1 MQTSKQTESITTEDW
16 KKQNPPTHNLQ
27 EEQNSQNNH
36 NQQFTTETT
45 PIKDL
50 NFENY
55 EIFVTDLKTKYPTSV
70 KIEQLEQLKFQRF
83 MGKKLILTSNYS
95 LSFWTDEYKLELE
108 NYLTQFFG
116 EKIEVSLLKT
126 EPTENTEPTE
136 KLSEDIAVS
145 TAQEIFK
152 V

>member
-1 MQTSKQTESITTEDW
+1 MLQYNKQANKRVYNYRGLLYQM

-108 NYLTQFFG
+108 NYLKDSKF
-116 EKIEVSLLKT
+116 SLLLVLCKKNINCTQKT
-126 EPTENTEPTE
+126 QIIPT
-136 KLSEDIAVS
+136 
-145 TAQEIFK
+145 
-152 V
+152 